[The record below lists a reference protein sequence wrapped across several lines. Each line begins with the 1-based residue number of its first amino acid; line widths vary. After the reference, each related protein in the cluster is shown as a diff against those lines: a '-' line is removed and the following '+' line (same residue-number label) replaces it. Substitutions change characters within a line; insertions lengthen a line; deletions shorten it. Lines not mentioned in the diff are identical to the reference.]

1 MTSPA
6 QTNDGFVI
14 DHPEVRMHVVR
25 PDEPVVG
32 RVVRSEL
39 CTLGGAKS
47 AGIVRHV
54 EIDVSGTP
62 LAGAC
67 RAGQSFGVVPPGV
80 DGKGK
85 PHKVRLYSI
94 SSPTGGEDGAG
105 NIVATTV
112 KRLLH
117 ELDPEHQ
124 LYSGV
129 ASNHICDLRV
139 GDAIHVTGPN
149 GKRFLLPA
157 RPGEHE
163 YVFVATG
170 TGVAP
175 FRGMVREL
183 LGAGVD
189 RQVTLIMGSPYRTD
203 LLYHEDF
210 LALAREHERFTY
222 VTAIS
227 RESVDGRPGE
237 YADGAMAR
245 VADVVLPGLR
255 RGDALVYVCGIAGME
270 LGVLRTLASMLEG
283 EPEALARYLDCDPD
297 ALAARDSWDRR
308 MIHRSVRPTR
318 RVFLEVY

>member
-1 MTSPA
+1 
-6 QTNDGFVI
+6 
-14 DHPEVRMHVVR
+14 MHVVR

-32 RVVRSEL
+32 RIVRTEL

-54 EIDVSGTP
+54 EIDVTGTP
-62 LAGAC
+62 MAGSF
-67 RAGQSFGVVPPGV
+67 RTGQSFGVVPPGV
-80 DGKGK
+80 DAKGK

-94 SSPTGGEDGAG
+94 SSPTCGEDGAG

-112 KRLLH
+112 KRLFH
-117 ELDPEHQ
+117 ELDPDHKQ
-124 LYSGV
+124 YSGV
-129 ASNHICDLRV
+129 ASNHICDLQI

-157 RPGEHE
+157 RPDEHE
-163 YVFVATG
+163 YVFIATG

-183 LGAGVD
+183 LGAGGD
-189 RQVTLIMGSPYRTD
+189 RKVTLIMGSPYETD
-203 LLYHEDF
+203 LLYHKDF
-210 LALAREHERFTY
+210 LALAREHERFRY

-227 RESVDGRPGE
+227 RESIDGRPRE
-237 YADGAMAR
+237 YADGALAR

-255 RGDALVYVCGIAGME
+255 SGEALVYVCGIAGME
-270 LGVLRTLASMLEG
+270 LGVLRTLTSMLG
-283 EPEALARYLDCDPD
+283 DEPDALARYLDCDAD
-297 ALAARDSWDRR
+297 AMAAMDTWDRR
-308 MIHRSVRPTR
+308 MIHRSVKPTR